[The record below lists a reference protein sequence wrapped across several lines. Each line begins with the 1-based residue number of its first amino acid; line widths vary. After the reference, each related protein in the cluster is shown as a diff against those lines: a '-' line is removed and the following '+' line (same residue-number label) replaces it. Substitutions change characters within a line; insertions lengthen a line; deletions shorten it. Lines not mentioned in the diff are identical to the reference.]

1 MASKF
6 LDMPGEQIMVY
17 YPDGTVR
24 IFGDKNAND
33 TPGALQRYSSPFYQ
47 KNRKLTG
54 QSNTL
59 KPVLGGL

>member
-1 MASKF
+1 
-6 LDMPGEQIMVY
+6 MPGEQIMVY
-17 YPDGTVR
+17 YPEGTVR
-24 IFGDKNAND
+24 IFGDKNAYD
-33 TPGALQRYSSPFYQ
+33 TPRALQRYSSPFYQ